1 MQLTKLLDN
10 DILLS
15 VSTYLFFYEIP
26 SKLDR
31 INSVENIKHEW
42 AAFPFQLR
50 YLDVQ
55 LGMY

>member
-1 MQLTKLLDN
+1 M
-10 DILLS
+10 
-15 VSTYLFFYEIP
+15 TYYYQSLRTYFFYEIP